1 MNIPTDRLQSPTFD
15 CCLIIRWRAEHPE
28 RLLPDLPRAYAERLL
43 EDMVTTLAPHVRE
56 IQVAQQQQ
64 DGTPGLVLRTWSAA
78 QESLPPLPE
87 DAPPHSPTW
96 FEATARSFNPSTSNE
111 QAEHERP

>member
-1 MNIPTDRLQSPTFD
+1 MNIPTDRLQSPAFD
-15 CCLIIRWRAEHPE
+15 CCLIIRWRAEHPD

-56 IQVAQQQQ
+56 IQVVQQQP
-64 DGTPGLVLRTWSAA
+64 DGTPGPVLRTWSTALG
-78 QESLPPLPE
+78 SLPPLPQ

-96 FEATARSFNPSTSNE
+96 FAATARSFNPQPPDEGTT
-111 QAEHERP
+111 P